1 MSHGQRMWLLVVL
14 VPFLFTVG
22 LAGKASSHCEI
33 PCGIYDDQARIAMI
47 AEDIKTIEKSMIKI
61 VELSSKKDPNL
72 NQIVRWVQN
81 KETHANRIAEVITQ
95 YFLTQRVKPADKENP
110 QKHSA
115 YLTQL
120 QLLHAMLLHSM
131 KAKQTTDPAHV
142 ETLRTLL
149 IKFNEIKDKKV
160 RQQIEKLTAGYKN
173 KAQFF
178 VDKLA
183 MGIGIIAAAFYPK
196 DVILRFSDFKT
207 NEYSNLIGGSAFDY

>member
-1 MSHGQRMWLLVVL
+1 MRNSIIFTLIGFSLV
-14 VPFLFTVG
+14 FLFATN
-22 LAGKASSHCEI
+22 ASSHCEI
-33 PCGIYDDQARIAMI
+33 PCGIYDDEMRIHMI
-47 AEDIKTIEKSMIKI
+47 NEHIQTIEKSMIKI

-81 KETHANRIAEVITQ
+81 KETHANRIVEVITQ

-142 ETLRTLL
+142 ESLRTLL
-149 IKFNEIKDKKV
+149 IKFNEI
-160 RQQIEKLTAGYKN
+160 
-173 KAQFF
+173 
-178 VDKLA
+178 
-183 MGIGIIAAAFYPK
+183 
-196 DVILRFSDFKT
+196 
-207 NEYSNLIGGSAFDY
+207 YSGP